1 MNGSSHGSDG
11 YGINVI
17 SVLGKLCP
25 GRPCLGLAGP
35 SPPFSGAAPWFL
47 RQHLPLVLVKMP
59 SSSRHV
65 PASLPF
71 SLSPSSPKP
80 GLAPLVSFSC
90 RAPFSRALCNPPYLT
105 SCPCIKSPC
114 LTRTPSIF
122 ITKAL
127 DRQEAQW
134 NRGHGE
140 AEMRIMAARKAA

>member
-90 RAPFSRALCNPPYLT
+90 RAPFSMALCNPPRLT

-114 LTRTPSIF
+114 LTRTLSTLSESLHAHSYAAWPTGF
-122 ITKAL
+122 PAL
-127 DRQEAQW
+127 LSVSLGCTEPR
-134 NRGHGE
+134 
-140 AEMRIMAARKAA
+140 